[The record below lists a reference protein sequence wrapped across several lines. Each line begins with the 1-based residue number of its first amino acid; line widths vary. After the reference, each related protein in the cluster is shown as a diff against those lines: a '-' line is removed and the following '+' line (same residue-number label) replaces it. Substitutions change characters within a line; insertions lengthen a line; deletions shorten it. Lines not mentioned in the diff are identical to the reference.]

1 MRKECGARLSR
12 RLLGGSNTSFLKT
25 TAWEATS
32 YRAIFLF
39 ALYPT
44 CHLGAC
50 SQTNPS
56 WFSGFLFGFRC
67 LNCVRE
73 NKFDESSDED
83 VDVSTNDNS
92 SQGQQDEVGT
102 YTNLLFGVRSRYG
115 RTVRFNNRLLYDPV
129 LKSDSSIFVL
139 PHCTE

>member
-12 RLLGGSNTSFLKT
+12 RLLGGSNTSSLKM

-44 CHLGAC
+44 WELVLRLIRRG
-50 SQTNPS
+50 
-56 WFSGFLFGFRC
+56 FRFFLFGFRC

-102 YTNLLFGVRSRYG
+102 STNLLFGVRSRYG

-129 LKSDSSIFVL
+129 LKSDSSTFVL

>member
-1 MRKECGARLSR
+1 M
-12 RLLGGSNTSFLKT
+12 
-25 TAWEATS
+25 
-32 YRAIFLF
+32 
-39 ALYPT
+39 
-44 CHLGAC
+44 
-50 SQTNPS
+50 
-56 WFSGFLFGFRC
+56 
-67 LNCVRE
+67 RE

-102 YTNLLFGVRSRYG
+102 STNLLFGVRSRYG

-129 LKSDSSIFVL
+129 LKSDSSTFVL